1 LKRSPHVVQFL
12 FILFSLNKFN
22 LTVLQSGK
30 KEEKRSNQSKK
41 DQYIVFF
48 IGTLDSRVQASREG
62 VLSITY

>member
-1 LKRSPHVVQFL
+1 VVQFL

-30 KEEKRSNQSKK
+30 KKEKRSNQSKK